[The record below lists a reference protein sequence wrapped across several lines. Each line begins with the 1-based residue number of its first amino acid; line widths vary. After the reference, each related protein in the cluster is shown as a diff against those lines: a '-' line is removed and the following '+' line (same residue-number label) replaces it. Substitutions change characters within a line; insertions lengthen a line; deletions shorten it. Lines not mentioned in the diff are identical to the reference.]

1 MPWPESRR
9 HYAYLTFYGLPL
21 HAKDA
26 VFVLVVVDLAI

>member
-1 MPWPESRR
+1 MARVKQTLCI
-9 HYAYLTFYGLPL
+9 AYYGLPL